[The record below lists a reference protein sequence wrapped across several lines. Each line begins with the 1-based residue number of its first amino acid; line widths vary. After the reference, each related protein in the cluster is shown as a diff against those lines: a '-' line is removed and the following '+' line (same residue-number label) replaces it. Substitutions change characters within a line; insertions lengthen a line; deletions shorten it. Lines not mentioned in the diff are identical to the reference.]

1 MIIMDN
7 KESISLY
14 KTFDMLSKDELKINI
29 VNYDISLLRNG
40 NLITYRRKNNDE
52 STKTIILAKDKEPI
66 ELMLHPITNIDNNK
80 FDVNGFYLKLKNEVF
95 IDSKQNAEFTV
106 GIPIIIGVFK
116 IKKDYKKMDKLIDL
130 FSVDKIKYGLYGN
143 PQKGLICV
151 FNEVEINKNKYD
163 IYREAVIK
171 IKIKNNLK
179 KPARINKIIIPMKE
193 YLVEYNEKNKQNI
206 VNGTVKVE
214 IDSQYDLQKIIK
226 IDEVTESI
234 ELVTV
239 KFTNTK
245 LLKNGTISSN
255 QTLPDFIMEY
265 GY

>member
-1 MIIMDN
+1 
-7 KESISLY
+7 
-14 KTFDMLSKDELKINI
+14 
-29 VNYDISLLRNG
+29 
-40 NLITYRRKNNDE
+40 
-52 STKTIILAKDKEPI
+52 
-66 ELMLHPITNIDNNK
+66 MLHPITNIENNK
-80 FDVNGFYLKLKNEVF
+80 FDVDGFYLKLKNEVF
-95 IDSKQNAEFTV
+95 IDSKQNTEFTV

-116 IKKDYKKMDKLIDL
+116 IKKDYKKMDKLIDS
-130 FSVDKIKYGLYGN
+130 FSVDKINYGLYGS

-151 FNEVEINKNKYD
+151 FSEVEIDKNKYD
-163 IYREAVIK
+163 IFREAVIK

-179 KPARINKIIIPMKE
+179 KPAKINKIIIPMKE
-193 YLVEYNEKNKQNI
+193 YLVEYDEKNKQNI

-226 IDEVTESI
+226 IDELTESV